1 MSTDPLTADQLPPP
15 SHLASAGA
23 DPSVNTEEMVRRLS
37 SLSVAIV
44 RGASSKRLL
53 RLWSTYIRTR
63 DGRRCV
69 NCHSTEGVNAHH
81 IVRKVL
87 YPWGAFELGNGIS
100 LCRVCHRKVH
110 ATFNRRPDLV
120 APLGAEHGDD
130 QDEWA
135 FLFGILLDDAV
146 DRGLDPDEFYFIG
159 DHMLRFFVKAQGY
172 ADLYAAVERGEL
184 SRLRFAHEVWRSA
197 PEEFYVKLGS
207 DLLSEFLG
215 DSRDASLMAHVSDD
229 ATGQSARKARSR
241 TPSSA
246 LDED

>member
-1 MSTDPLTADQLPPP
+1 MLTEDQRPQP
-15 SHLASAGA
+15 SRLASTSA
-23 DPSVNTEEMVRRLS
+23 DACVETDEMVSRLS
-37 SLSVAIV
+37 SLSLAIA

-53 RLWSTYIRTR
+53 RLWSAYIRTR

-69 NCHSTEGVNAHH
+69 NCHSAEGVNAHH

-100 LCRVCHRKVH
+100 LCRECHRKVH

-120 APLGAEHGDD
+120 APLGAEHGDN

-172 ADLYAAVERGEL
+172 ADLYAAVESGEL

-207 DLLSEFLG
+207 DLLGELLTC
-215 DSRDASLMAHVSDD
+215 A
-229 ATGQSARKARSR
+229 R
-241 TPSSA
+241 TPGS
-246 LDED
+246 